1 MISNRYL
8 QQLGRRATP
17 ALIALAL
24 GVTAAPAIAQTTAPA
39 PAPAPYETPFR
50 IMGNTYSVGSPS
62 VSVYLITTAKGHVLL
77 DVGYAADAPLI
88 EKNIRALGFK
98 LSDVKILLN
107 NHAHRDHSGGL
118 AQLKADT
125 GAIMIASEGDR
136 GALES
141 GKVLGSESVERMQFP
156 PVKVDRAIK
165 DGDTFKLGG
174 VTFTAHVTS
183 GHTRGCTSWSWPV
196 TDPVD
201 GSKHIVLDFCGATV
215 STNSLVPEQ
224 YPGLVANY
232 RHTFATAKSLRGDLF
247 LAPHTEFYAPA
258 AKRAK
263 LGDPGPNPF
272 LDRAGFEALVDSQHV
287 LFETALAEAQ
297 KKAAAAK

>member
-8 QQLGRRATP
+8 QQHGRRATP

-24 GVTAAPAIAQTTAPA
+24 GVTASPAIAQTTT
-39 PAPAPYETPFR
+39 PAPYETPFR
-50 IMGNTYSVGSPS
+50 IMGNTYSVGSPL
-62 VSVYLITTAKGHVLL
+62 VSVYLITTDKGDVLI

-88 EKNIRALGFK
+88 EKNIRALGIR
-98 LSDVKILLN
+98 LSDIKILLN
-107 NHAHRDHSGGL
+107 NHAHRDHAGGL

-136 GALES
+136 STLES
-141 GKVLGSESVERMQFP
+141 GQVLGSESVQRLQFP
-156 PVKVDRAIK
+156 PVKVDRAVK
-165 DGDTFKLGG
+165 DGDTFELGG
-174 VTFTAHVTS
+174 VTFTAHVTA

-196 TDPVD
+196 TDPLD
-201 GSKHIVLDFCGATV
+201 GSQHIALDFCGATV

-232 RHTFATAKSLRGDLF
+232 RHTFATAKSLPGDLF

-258 AKRAK
+258 AKRLK

-272 LDRAGFEALVDSQHV
+272 LDRAGFESLIDSQHA

-297 KKAAAAK
+297 KKAAVGK

>member
-1 MISNRYL
+1 MKLMYL
-8 QQLGRRATP
+8 AAAAGLA
-17 ALIALAL
+17 ALPVHAQD
-24 GVTAAPAIAQTTAPA
+24 AAPK
-39 PAPAPYETPFR
+39 PYETPFR
-50 IMGNTYSVGSPS
+50 IMGNTYSVGSPL
-62 VSVYLITTAKGHVLL
+62 VSVYLITTDKGDVLI
-77 DVGYAADAPLI
+77 DVGYATDAPLI

-98 LSDVKILLN
+98 LSEVKILLN
-107 NHAHRDHSGGL
+107 NHAHRDHAGGL

-125 GAIMIASEGDR
+125 GAVMIASEGDR

-141 GKVLGSESVERMQFP
+141 GHVLGSETVQRLDFP

-165 DGDTFKLGG
+165 DGDTFELGG

-196 TDPVD
+196 TDTVD
-201 GSKHIVLDFCGATV
+201 GSQHIALDFCGATV

-232 RHTFATAKSLRGDLF
+232 RHTFATAKSLPGDLF

-272 LDRAGFEALVDSQHV
+272 LDRAGFEALVDSQHA

-297 KKAAAAK
+297 KKAAAH

>member
-1 MISNRYL
+1 MKLMFLAAAASL
-8 QQLGRRATP
+8 AALP
-17 ALIALAL
+17 AHAQN
-24 GVTAAPAIAQTTAPA
+24 AAPK
-39 PAPAPYETPFR
+39 PYETPFR
-50 IMGNTYSVGSPS
+50 IMGNTYSVGSPL
-62 VSVYLITTAKGHVLL
+62 VSVYLITTDKGDVLI
-77 DVGYAADAPLI
+77 DVGYDTDAPLV

-98 LSDVKILLN
+98 LSDIKILLN
-107 NHAHRDHSGGL
+107 NHAHRDHAGGL
-118 AQLKADT
+118 ARLKADT
-125 GAIMIASEGDR
+125 GAMMIASEGDR

-141 GKVLGSESVERMQFP
+141 GHVLGSETVHRLDFP

-165 DGDTFKLGG
+165 DGDTFELGG
-174 VTFTAHVTS
+174 VTFTAHVTA

-196 TDPVD
+196 TDTLD
-201 GSKHIVLDFCGATV
+201 GSQHVALDFCGATV

-232 RHTFATAKSLRGDLF
+232 RHTFATAKSLPGDLF

-272 LDRAGFEALVDSQHV
+272 LDRAGFEALVDSQHA
-287 LFETALAEAQ
+287 LFETALADAQ
-297 KKAAAAK
+297 KKAATP